1 MSTSVSLWG
10 YILSLLLLTSSW
22 KICYFLFSPPI
33 DGHLFSSSRIKHY
46 NIALWDGEVVVYT
59 ETSYTTHGEFYCDW
73 IFYEIANL
81 ARLVWNFQCKQ
92 CLLFFTNWY
101 RRRFI
106 FAKIMHL
113 WKSEPNIMSWNC
125 LPFNHLIPN
134 THNYALPRFCK
145 QKICFLSNK
154 CECLPIHM
162 SMMYYIRL
170 SNIDR
175 NESVSCFTF
184 WPQLS
189 FYKDRHAFTVSW
201 QKCCR
206 FSILMLH
213 LKWNLNW
220 KCRECHMLT

>member
-1 MSTSVSLWG
+1 MAICFHPHVSN
-10 YILSLLLLTSSW
+10 IITLLCKMEKL
-22 KICYFLFSPPI
+22 YFIQKQVIQPMANFIVIEYSMKLQTWR
-33 DGHLFSSSRIKHY
+33 GL
-46 NIALWDGEVVVYT
+46 
-59 ETSYTTHGEFYCDW
+59 
-73 IFYEIANL
+73 YEISNANN
-81 ARLVWNFQCKQ
+81 ASS
-92 CLLFFTNWY
+92 FFTNWY

-154 CECLPIHM
+154 NECLPIHM

>member
-1 MSTSVSLWG
+1 MANFIVIEYSMKLQNWRG
-10 YILSLLLLTSSW
+10 L
-22 KICYFLFSPPI
+22 
-33 DGHLFSSSRIKHY
+33 
-46 NIALWDGEVVVYT
+46 
-59 ETSYTTHGEFYCDW
+59 
-73 IFYEIANL
+73 YEIFNANN
-81 ARLVWNFQCKQ
+81 ASS
-92 CLLFFTNWY
+92 FFTNWY
-101 RRRFI
+101 RRHII

-154 CECLPIHM
+154 NECLPIHM

>member
-1 MSTSVSLWG
+1 
-10 YILSLLLLTSSW
+10 
-22 KICYFLFSPPI
+22 
-33 DGHLFSSSRIKHY
+33 
-46 NIALWDGEVVVYT
+46 
-59 ETSYTTHGEFYCDW
+59 
-73 IFYEIANL
+73 
-81 ARLVWNFQCKQ
+81 
-92 CLLFFTNWY
+92 
-101 RRRFI
+101 
-106 FAKIMHL
+106 MHL

-154 CECLPIHM
+154 NECLPIHM

-220 KCRECHMLT
+220 KCTKCNKVRKKTSIISIQQNSIWVIQEINHIFSLSSVNYQNKQEVTFSSL